1 MNTID
6 NLNQLTVEI
15 TEFLDNLA
23 DVQQEKLNAVHKKD
37 LIALDKCMKQEQAAI
52 MKSKSLDKKREGIL
66 LDLGFG
72 GLSYKQI
79 LEKLSEEKRAV
90 AAPLFH
96 KLKTSTDNFND
107 LNGLIKTAI
116 EVNLH
121 SINKTLEKLNNKN
134 AKNSNKINR
143 NNGKVTFTDRMV

>member
-23 DVQQEKLNAVHKKD
+23 DVQQKKLDAVHKKD
-37 LIALDKCMKQEQAAI
+37 LIMLDKCMKHEQVAV
-52 MKSKSLDKKREGIL
+52 MKSKSLDKKREEIL
-66 LDLGFG
+66 FELGFG

-90 AAPLFH
+90 AAPLFE
-96 KLKTSTDNFND
+96 KLKKSTDNFNN
-107 LNGLIKTAI
+107 LNELIKTAI

-121 SINKTLEKLNNKN
+121 SINKTLERLHDTNI
-134 AKNSNKINR
+134 KNSNKINR
-143 NNGKVTFTDRMV
+143 DNDKVTFTDRIV